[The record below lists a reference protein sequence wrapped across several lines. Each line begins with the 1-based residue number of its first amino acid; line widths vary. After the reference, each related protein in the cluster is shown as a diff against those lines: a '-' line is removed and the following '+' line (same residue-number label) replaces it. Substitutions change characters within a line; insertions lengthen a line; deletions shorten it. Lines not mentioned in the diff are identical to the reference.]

1 MNGVGRVRKVVSSH
15 ALQQGGGRLFEGDTQ
30 RNRYHPFGRRHRI
43 LRVGSENA
51 APCDP
56 ITFLEMGDAFA
67 DRNHCSC
74 SFLSG
79 CERKLIAITPLPHV
93 KVDEVY
99 PGHSDTN
106 QHLAFL
112 GYGSANFPPGHN
124 LGTTSLRAVNCLPRA
139 LFLCVTS
146 TALLTGV
153 PGSAPNPSM
162 TCEKS
167 PST

>member
-1 MNGVGRVRKVVSSH
+1 MPCSKAAAACSKVTPIGIGTTRS
-15 ALQQGGGRLFEGDTQ
+15 AGATA
-30 RNRYHPFGRRHRI
+30 Y
-43 LRVGSENA
+43 SENA

-56 ITFLEMGDAFA
+56 VAFLEMGDAFA

-79 CERKLIAITPLPHV
+79 CERKLIAITPLPHIE
-93 KVDEVY
+93 VDEVY
-99 PGHSDTN
+99 PGHSNTN

-112 GYGSANFPPGHN
+112 GYGSGNLPQVHN
-124 LGTTSLRAVNCLPRA
+124 LGTTSFREFNRLHRD
-139 LFLCVTS
+139 LFLCVIS
-146 TALLTGV
+146 TALLTGGL
-153 PGSAPNPSM
+153 GSAPNPSM